1 MSKSGL
7 LPINKKSP
15 VSPCTLALILWK
27 DRKKMKNQ
35 QHDFDK
41 KAATWDENPTR
52 VKLAEDVVHSIQ
64 QQVTLLPDMDVLDF
78 GCGTGLLAMSVLPSV
93 KSVTGIDTSQGML
106 DVLEAKAKRQ
116 VLSNVYTRHLNPG
129 DCLPGAYD
137 LIISSMTFH
146 HVESTEALLAQ
157 LFQTLKVSGKI
168 CVADLDIEQGTFHD
182 DNTGVFH
189 FGFDRDALRKLFV
202 KAGFS
207 NIKDVTAT
215 EIVKPN
221 QSGALRTFTVF
232 LMVGEKQA

>member
-1 MSKSGL
+1 
-7 LPINKKSP
+7 
-15 VSPCTLALILWK
+15 
-27 DRKKMKNQ
+27 
-35 QHDFDK
+35 
-41 KAATWDENPTR
+41 
-52 VKLAEDVVHSIQ
+52 VKLAEDVVQAIK
-64 QQVTLLPDMDVLDF
+64 QQVALLPDMEVLDF
-78 GCGTGLLAMSVLPSV
+78 GCGTGLLAMSVLASV
-93 KSVTGIDTSQGML
+93 KSVTGMDTSQGML
-106 DVLEAKAKRQ
+106 DVLEAKAKQ
-116 VLSNVYTRHLNPG
+116 QCLSNVFTRHLHPG
-129 DCLPGAYD
+129 DRISGAYD

>member
-1 MSKSGL
+1 MN
-7 LPINKKSP
+7 INK
-15 VSPCTLALILWK
+15 
-27 DRKKMKNQ
+27 R
-35 QHDFDK
+35 DFDK

-52 VKLAEDVVHSIQ
+52 VKLAEDVVQAIKQ
-64 QQVTLLPDMDVLDF
+64 KVTFLPDMDVLDF

-93 KSVTGIDTSQGML
+93 KSVTGADTSQGML

-116 VLSNVYTRHLNPG
+116 GLSNVFTKHLRPS
-129 DCLPGAYD
+129 DTLSGAYD

-146 HVESTEALLAQ
+146 HVNDTEALLAQ

-168 CVADLDIEQGTFHD
+168 CVADLDLEHGTFHD

-189 FGFDRDALRKLFV
+189 FGFDRDVLCNMFM

-207 NIKDVTAT
+207 NVKAVTAT
-215 EIVKPN
+215 EIIKPN
-221 QSGALRTFTVF
+221 LKGELRPFTVF